1 MPEANRIV
9 VVPGKLTEQVR
20 NTLKAVLSLEGSMMQ
35 AYFAAKAKAAE
46 ELARCIKC
54 PGHPRSV
61 PQPLLYCPDRYL
73 ACSHGSSLEVRDGD
87 TLHAHFSLLPSGRR

>member
-9 VVPGKLTEQVR
+9 VGHDKLTEQVR
-20 NTLKAVLSLEGSMMQ
+20 NTLKAVLSLEESTMQ
-35 AYFAAKAKAAE
+35 AYFAAKAAE

-54 PGHPRSV
+54 PCYPRSV
-61 PQPLLYCPDRYL
+61 PQPLLYYPDRYL

-87 TLHAHFSLLPSGRR
+87 TLHAHFSLLPSGKG